1 MGDGKVE
8 MGWTRVCTFHPSLPF
23 KQDTGAGEVSFC
35 GLHANGYYKHKDRE
49 GDMNQVSTY

>member
-8 MGWTRVCTFHPSLPF
+8 MGWTRVCTFHSSFPF

-35 GLHANGYYKHKDRE
+35 GLHADGYCKHRDRD
-49 GDMNQVSTY
+49 GDMIQVSTY